1 MLPHAR
7 QQYLLR
13 SLELHG
19 SVRSSSIA
27 DDLGVSEV
35 TIRRDIAELDRS
47 GQVTKVHGG
56 ALALRSSVGRG
67 DAHRTLIGL
76 VVPSDVTHFPEVV
89 RGMEAAAP
97 GLRAQLVLGIS
108 HYHADL
114 ERSRVDRLLQL
125 GVRGLV
131 IAPTTR
137 DRSEDEV
144 ARWVSSLPVPVVVLE
159 RHLTG
164 PARMNDH
171 ARTDHLHG
179 VALAM
184 EHLVSLG
191 HTSVGLGLFE
201 RTPTARWIRTGWEA
215 DTRRLGLSPA
225 PLVALPKGD
234 EDPLALRLVLAQL
247 IEQCLASSTRAVLV
261 HTDDHAAIL
270 VQVAHEMGL
279 EVPRDLA
286 VVAYDSQYAEL
297 ADVPLTAVSAPARDL
312 GREALALVMRRVN
325 HVMGGRESD
334 DAGSS
339 TATGADSTPRHV
351 LLLPRLDIRESCG
364 AREQGSAKQP
374 DGH

>member
-7 QQYLLR
+7 KEYLLR

-19 SVRSSSIA
+19 SVRSSVIA
-27 DDLGVSEV
+27 QDLGVSEV
-35 TIRRDIAELDRS
+35 TIRRDIAELDQAR
-47 GQVTKVHGG
+47 QVTKVHGG
-56 ALALRSSVGRG
+56 ALALRTASPRSET
-67 DAHRTLIGL
+67 HRTLIGL
-76 VVPSDVTHFPEVV
+76 VVPSDVTHFPDVV

-114 ERSRVDRLLQL
+114 ERARVDRLLQL

-144 ARWVSSLPVPVVVLE
+144 AHWVSSLPVPVVVLE
-159 RHLTG
+159 RQLTG
-164 PARMNDH
+164 AARMNDH

-184 EHLVSLG
+184 EHLAALG
-191 HTSVGLGLFE
+191 HKSIGLGLFE

-215 DTRRLGLSPA
+215 DTARLGLVPA
-225 PLVALPKGD
+225 PLVSLPKGD
-234 EDPLALRLVLAQL
+234 DDPLALRTVLRGL
-247 IEQCLASSTRAVLV
+247 IQACLDQSTRAVLV

-279 EVPRDLA
+279 DVPKDLA

-325 HVMGGRESD
+325 QGMGGRDGGQSAGQAEAID
-334 DAGSS
+334 DF
-339 TATGADSTPRHV
+339 TPRHV
-351 LLLPRLDIRESCG
+351 LLLPRLDVRQSCG
-364 AREQGSAKQP
+364 ALADISQTGPA
-374 DGH
+374 